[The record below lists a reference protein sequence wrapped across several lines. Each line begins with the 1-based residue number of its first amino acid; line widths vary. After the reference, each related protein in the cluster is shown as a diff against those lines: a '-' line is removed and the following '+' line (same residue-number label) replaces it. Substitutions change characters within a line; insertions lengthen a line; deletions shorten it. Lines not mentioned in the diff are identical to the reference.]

1 MAEYTTEFLA
11 KLKDELAKAPK
22 KVKPKSE
29 DLTKAAL
36 VKSLEP
42 QIRAMQKR
50 GYVLAEISEFLTAK
64 GLKISKATLTA
75 YLNTAGK
82 TAGKSETETASE
94 TGKSTA

>member
-1 MAEYTTEFLA
+1 MAEYTKEFLA

-29 DLTKAAL
+29 KLTKAAL

-50 GYVLAEISEFLTAK
+50 GYVLAEISEFLTTK

-75 YLNTAGK
+75 YLNTSGKAGGESG
-82 TAGKSETETASE
+82 AETAAG
-94 TGKSTA
+94 TGDSTT